1 MVAVRERKREEG
13 REGKF
18 DVNWLF
24 FFQFVLLCLFIFNL
38 FYFLCYLILGEIKLY
53 RREKVKIPSKTWVRP

>member
-1 MVAVRERKREEG
+1 VVAVRERKREEG

-38 FYFLCYLILGEIKLY
+38 FYFCATLFW
-53 RREKVKIPSKTWVRP
+53 VK